1 MAELER
7 YRQLVKQV
15 LTEQLETTKAVKP
28 LDYQLVFD
36 EVRNH
41 YHLVQVGW
49 IGDRRYCGSLI
60 HIDLIGEQIWIQ
72 FDGTAHGVAND
83 LVALGV
89 PEAAIVLAYYE
100 PAHRAFTEFATG
112 KRSVESV

>member
-1 MAELER
+1 MTELEK

-15 LTEQLETTKAVKP
+15 LTEQLENFGAVKQ
-28 LDYQLVFD
+28 LEHQLVFD
-36 EVRNH
+36 ETRDH

-49 IGDRRYCGSLI
+49 VGDRRYCGSLI
-60 HIDLIGEQIWIQ
+60 HIDLMDGQVWIQ
-72 FDGTAHGVAND
+72 YDGTEHGIAND

-89 PEAAIVLAYYE
+89 PKTAIVLAYYE

-112 KRSVESV
+112 ERSVESV